1 MIHGRFRIVVLCLV
15 VCAVFTSP
23 QGFAAAAAETP
34 PDPMNAFFL
43 SAVPSDYN
51 KLEKFFAAL
60 KEGGANTVII
70 GPLEGGVPDGDVLP
84 NIVYLAHASGLKIFF
99 VLPARGWSAA
109 LREHPEWEDMRYD
122 LNSGTLQATGKLD
135 LFQPDAVDYLV
146 KLYRNVASY
155 SLDGILLG
163 GDFYYRDTEGMST
176 AAMEE
181 YKKRYGVAL
190 ITGRALARVGSVTDG
205 PAVLEYGEGFR
216 EWTELKKDRLVAA
229 LQNIMDA
236 SRKVNGDVKF
246 GIPLHETVL
255 GNPEEAL
262 SKYAFD
268 MQAFQTLNPAWYL
281 ISIPH
286 RDIRESQRLNYKKSM
301 EELARIAQAAATAV
315 QDPSKALIV
324 IQTTTVSG
332 KVLPFSEIEEATAAV
347 RKSGEPGIAYMLR
360 PESTLPIALTKK
372 LFKRQK

>member
-1 MIHGRFRIVVLCLV
+1 MTQCKIRILVLSLVACLMV
-15 VCAVFTSP
+15 TGLHVPAK
-23 QGFAAAAAETP
+23 AAAEARSNPT
-34 PDPMNAFFL
+34 NAFL
-43 SAVPSDYN
+43 PAAVPSDYAV
-51 KLEKFFAAL
+51 LEKYFVAL

-70 GPLEGGVPDGDVLP
+70 GPQTGAVPDGDTLT
-84 NIVYLAHASGLKIFF
+84 NIVYLAHQSGLRIFF
-99 VLPARGWSAA
+99 ILPGRGWTVA
-109 LREHPEWEDMRYD
+109 LMEHPEWEDVRYD
-122 LNSGTLQATGKLD
+122 LNSGTIVGTGRLD
-135 LFQPDAVDYLV
+135 LFNPDAVAYLV
-146 KLYRNVASY
+146 KLYRSVASY
-155 SLDGILLG
+155 SIDGILVAS
-163 GDFYYRDTEGMST
+163 DFYYGDTEGMS
-176 AAMEE
+176 ALVMDE
-181 YKKRYGVAL
+181 YKKRFSAAL
-190 ITGRALARVGSVTDG
+190 VPGKAIVRVGSTRHG

-268 MQAFQTLNPAWYL
+268 MQAFQTLNPAWYW